1 MVQKT
6 ENFISDAFSIHV
18 IETRQEKKVTYVR
31 LHADDRFGRRRH
43 ALERKAFGVFTG
55 ALEAYLRRR
64 PHLDFNHPK
73 NIIRRIVYLPPA
85 LKSWAAYMPGGF
97 ATFHVHNP
105 DHTHLHNGK
114 KIDYLTRN
122 LFRHSSDA
130 IGLRSRAY
138 AMSWFIYR
146 HFSHRKH
153 IRWLSIA
160 SGTGQPTFDAAR
172 LFDSSKTFYLA
183 DINTQALDFARELAR
198 VYGIEDQ
205 QLMTIN
211 ADVTDAK
218 KSELLFN
225 EAQPHITDA
234 MGLFEYL
241 DEPTAIKLLKNIR
254 THMPTDGVFV
264 FTNMHADHPQL
275 QVHKRGLGWPGVIP
289 RTTGEVLSMVKK
301 AGFLPEHT
309 TVLLPDDNVYAVYG
323 LTKA

>member
-1 MVQKT
+1 MAKKAT
-6 ENFISDAFSIHV
+6 TFTSEAFSLHV
-18 IETRQEKKVTYVR
+18 IETTKLDDVTYVR
-31 LHADDRFGRRRH
+31 LHTKDRFGAARH
-43 ALERKAFGVFTG
+43 ALERRAFGLFTR

-105 DHTHLHNGK
+105 DRTHLQNGK

-138 AMSWFIYR
+138 AMSWFVHL
-146 HFSHRKH
+146 HFNHHKH
-153 IRWLSIA
+153 IRWLSVA
-160 SGTGQPTFDAAR
+160 CGTGQPTFDAAR
-172 LFDSSKTFYLA
+172 LFDSGKTFYLA
-183 DINTQALDFARELAR
+183 DINTDALDFARQLAGE
-198 VYGIEDQ
+198 YGIDDAQ
-205 QLMTIN
+205 VMTVQL
-211 ADVTDAK
+211 DLTDK
-218 KSELLFN
+218 KKVGQLLN
-225 EAQPHITDA
+225 EAAPHITDA

-241 DEPTAIKLLKNIR
+241 SEPDAVKLLENIR
-254 THMPTDGVFV
+254 EHMPADGVLV

-289 RTTGEVLSMVKK
+289 RTTDEVLALIKK
-301 AGFLPEHT
+301 AGFASNQI